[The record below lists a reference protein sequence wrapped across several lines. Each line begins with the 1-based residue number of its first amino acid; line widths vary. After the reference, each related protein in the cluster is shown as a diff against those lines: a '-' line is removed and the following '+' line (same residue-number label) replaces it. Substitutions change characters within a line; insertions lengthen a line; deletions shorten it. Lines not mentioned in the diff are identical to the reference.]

1 MQTTSSTEFRR
12 AVAADQNE
20 LQAMMLAFSAEVG
33 APLTTS
39 HIAVALKPML
49 ETPALGE
56 IWIAQDQV
64 PIGYLVMS
72 WGWGIES
79 GGGEALI
86 DEVFVSAAARGHGV
100 ATGLV
105 EAALKS
111 AKNKETKA
119 IFLETERDNPRSRK
133 LYERLGFQVEPSVWM
148 RREL

>member
-1 MQTTSSTEFRR
+1 M
-12 AVAADQNE
+12 AADQE
-20 LQAMMLAFSAEVG
+20 DLLAMMLAFSVEVG
-33 APLTTS
+33 APLTAS
-39 HIAVALKPML
+39 HVAAALRPML

-56 IWIAQDQV
+56 IWIAQHQV
-64 PIGYLVMS
+64 PVGYLVMS

-86 DEVFVSAAARGHGV
+86 DEVFVGAGARGHGV

-105 EAALKS
+105 EAALES
-111 AKNKETKA
+111 AKDNGIKA